1 MSSKCHILS
10 SPSSCVNSCGG
21 LGGVRVSEKEITHTR
36 NTHTHET
43 HTYTHTHTHTPTR
56 HTNTHQHTHTPP
68 HTPHTSHTRRTR
80 TRTRHSTTSPK
91 GLYVPAHR
99 PIHKNRENYE

>member
-1 MSSKCHILS
+1 MSSKFHILS

-43 HTYTHTHTHTPTR
+43 HTYTHTHTHT
-56 HTNTHQHTHTPP
+56 HTPSLDTHP
-68 HTPHTSHTRRTR
+68 SQLHVRALQPCDPDGSVTRGLDQRE
-80 TRTRHSTTSPK
+80 SSSP
-91 GLYVPAHR
+91 GTWD
-99 PIHKNRENYE
+99 HKAMNHNQR